1 MKLLRHSKNTI
12 TERFN
17 HLLLVM
23 SSHRFLKMQ
32 GIGNEV
38 PFFIF
43 SYKPSEMFEMKQLE
57 NNLITQLELKSV
69 RVLKIDLYDLSI
81 EMLKERGIWD
91 QILEIEAT
99 VSKQELLELFEGVL
113 DPKKNLIPAMLSK
126 MNLQHF
132 DILIVTGIGEVYPYI
147 RTHNLLENL
156 QSTAK
161 NAPTVFFFPGSY
173 TPSLEKG
180 FMLNLFDLPS
190 GNNYYRAFDIEHYE
204 I

>member
-1 MKLLRHSKNTI
+1 MRRSTRPI
-12 TERFN
+12 AERFN
-17 HLLLVM
+17 HLLTVM
-23 SSHRFLKMQ
+23 SSPRFLMMQ

-43 SYKPSEMFEMKQLE
+43 SFKPSDTFEMKQLE
-57 NNLITQLELKSV
+57 ANLLTHLSLKGV

-81 EMLKERGIWD
+81 EMLKERGIWE
-91 QILEIEAT
+91 QVLEIEPT
-99 VSKQELLELFEGVL
+99 VDKSQLLELFEGVL
-113 DPKKNLIPAMLSK
+113 DPKDNLVPAIAAK
-126 MNLQHF
+126 MAEQPY
-132 DILIVTGIGEVYPYI
+132 DILLVTGIGEVYPYI

-190 GNNYYRAFDIEHYE
+190 GNNYYRAFDIEHFE
-204 I
+204 V

>member
-1 MKLLRHSKNTI
+1 MRRSNRPI
-12 TERFN
+12 AERFN
-17 HLLLVM
+17 HLLTVM
-23 SSHRFLKMQ
+23 SSPRFLKMQ
-32 GIGNEV
+32 GIGNEG

-43 SYKPSEMFEMKQLE
+43 SFKPSDTFEMKQLE
-57 NNLITQLELKSV
+57 ANLLTHLSLKGV

-81 EMLKERGIWD
+81 EMLKERGIWE
-91 QILEIEAT
+91 QVLEIEPT
-99 VSKQELLELFEGVL
+99 VDKSQLLELFEGVL
-113 DPKKNLIPAMLSK
+113 DPKDNLVPAIATK
-126 MNLQHF
+126 MAEQPY
-132 DILIVTGIGEVYPYI
+132 DILLVTGIGEVYPYI

-190 GNNYYRAFDIEHYE
+190 GNNYYRAFDIEHFE
-204 I
+204 V

>member
-1 MKLLRHSKNTI
+1 MKPKKTI

-17 HLLLVM
+17 HLLKVM
-23 SSHRFLKMQ
+23 SSERFLKMQ

-43 SYKPSEMFEMKQLE
+43 SFKPSESDEMKSLE
-57 NNLITQLELKSV
+57 NNLITHLEMKGI
-69 RVLKIDLYDLSI
+69 RVCRIDLYDLSI
-81 EMLKERGIWD
+81 EMLQERGIWE
-91 QILEIEAT
+91 QILEIEPT
-99 VSKQELLELFEGVL
+99 VTKQELLELFDGVL
-113 DPKKNLIPAMLSK
+113 DARENLVPAIAAK
-126 MNLQHF
+126 MDTQPF
-132 DILIVTGIGEVYPYI
+132 DILVITGIGEVYPYI
-147 RTHNLLENL
+147 RTHNLLENM

-161 NAPTVFFFPGSY
+161 YKPTVFFFPGSY

-190 GNNYYRAFDIEHYE
+190 GNNYYRAFDIEHFE